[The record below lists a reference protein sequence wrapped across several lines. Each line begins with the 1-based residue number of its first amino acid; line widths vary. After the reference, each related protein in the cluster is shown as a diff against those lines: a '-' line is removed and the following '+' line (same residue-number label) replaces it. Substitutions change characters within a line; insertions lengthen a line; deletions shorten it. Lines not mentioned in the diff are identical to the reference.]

1 MSGFGRK
8 LISPTIDFQGIGVIT
23 AGPSDPEEWRQ
34 LQQATP
40 KRMGQTLN
48 DPKETPSP
56 LANAFQIIRKH
67 GLWRQIPVMI
77 GVMAASLL
85 EGLSVAS
92 LFPIL
97 TIVSGDGSE
106 EPNKVERIILGTLEL
121 LQVDKSL
128 GVLIVVMI
136 GLSVLKAVISLNVS
150 RHVGYLVAEIA
161 TELRSRMI
169 DAMLAAQWSYYT
181 INPIGRFASAI
192 TVEANWGAAIYR
204 TSLNLI
210 TSAIQVLVLAGIVFT
225 VDWRVGLVGS
235 AMALVVGSAMRWLTR
250 RSRMF
255 SRRML
260 LTTRAIVTD
269 LNDVVV
275 GFKPM
280 KAMHRHEILVEE
292 LRHETKSLRRALRE
306 LVLLEQLANRLP
318 DLLIITMLTAIA
330 YVGISILKLDL
341 ASMLVSGILIM
352 GLTRSFA
359 KMQKSV
365 RESVTAEVGYYS
377 FMDTLRETETAA
389 ETFEGRREP
398 TLRESC
404 RLEDVTFSYG
414 RATVLENVSME
425 LRAGTI
431 TTLVGESGSGKTTTA
446 DLILGLFEPN
456 QGRVTL
462 DGVPLNEI
470 DVGRWRSTVGYVPQ
484 EILLF
489 NDTILMNVTLG
500 DPNIKEA
507 EAIQALERAG
517 AMSFIR
523 DLPQG
528 LMTTV
533 GDRGV
538 LLSGGQRQRIALAR
552 ALVTKPSLL
561 ILDEATSALD
571 PETEAEICAAVA
583 QERGRLTV
591 LAITHQPAWVEIA
604 DKVYHI
610 ARGKVQ
616 ELDAEQRR
624 AAIER
629 ARPRQTEARQ
639 NQAEPGIAS
648 GAVVTFPSRI
658 S

>member
-1 MSGFGRK
+1 
-8 LISPTIDFQGIGVIT
+8 
-23 AGPSDPEEWRQ
+23 
-34 LQQATP
+34 
-40 KRMGQTLN
+40 MGQTLN

-56 LANAFQIIRKH
+56 LANAFLVIRKH

-77 GVMAASLL
+77 GVLAASLL

-97 TIVSGDGSE
+97 TIVAGDGAE
-106 EPNKVERIILGTLEL
+106 EPNKVERIILGTLEF
-121 LQVDKSL
+121 LQIDKSL
-128 GVLIVVMI
+128 GALVLVMI
-136 GLSVLKAVISLNVS
+136 SLSVLKAVISLNVS
-150 RHVGYLVAEIA
+150 RYVGYLVAEIA

-169 DAMLAAQWSYYT
+169 DAMLGARWSYYT

-192 TVEANWGAAIYR
+192 TNEANWGATIYR
-204 TSLNLI
+204 TSLNLL
-210 TSAIQVLVLAGIVFT
+210 TSAIQVLVLGGIVFA
-225 VDWRVGLVGS
+225 VDWQVGLVGVG
-235 AMALVVGSAMRWLTR
+235 MALVVGSAMRWLTR
-250 RSRMF
+250 RSRLF

-280 KAMHRHEILVEE
+280 KAMHRHEILVDE
-292 LRHETKSLRRALRE
+292 LRHETKSLRKALRE
-306 LVLLEQLANRLP
+306 LVLLEQLASRLP
-318 DLLIITMLTAIA
+318 DLLIIAMLTVIA
-330 YVGISILKLDL
+330 YIGISLLQLDL
-341 ASMLVSGILIM
+341 ASMLVSGLLIM

-359 KMQKSV
+359 KMQRSV
-365 RESVTAEVGYYS
+365 RESVSAEVGYYA
-377 FMDTLRETETAA
+377 FMDTLLETAAAA
-389 ETFEGRREP
+389 ETFSGRREP
-398 TLRESC
+398 SLRDAC

-414 RATVLENVSME
+414 RATVLEQVSIE
-425 LRAGTI
+425 LKAGTI

-456 QGRVTL
+456 AGRVTL
-462 DGVPLNEI
+462 DGVPLTEI
-470 DVGRWRSTVGYVPQ
+470 DVGRWRSMIGYVPQ

-489 NDTILMNVTLG
+489 NDSIMMNVTLG
-500 DPNIKEA
+500 DPGISEA
-507 EAIQALERAG
+507 EAIEALERAG
-517 AMSFIR
+517 AMGFIR

-528 LMTTV
+528 LATTV

-552 ALVTKPSLL
+552 ALITKPILL

-571 PETEAEICAAVA
+571 PDTEAEICAAVA

-591 LAITHQPAWVEIA
+591 LAITHQPAWVALA
-604 DKVYHI
+604 DRVYHI

-616 ELDAEQRR
+616 ELDDTQRQ
-624 AAIER
+624 AAIDR
-629 ARPRQTEARQ
+629 ARPRQGDERNPDAAAA
-639 NQAEPGIAS
+639 QAEPGIAT
-648 GAVVTFPSRI
+648 GAIVTFPSRI

>member
-1 MSGFGRK
+1 M
-8 LISPTIDFQGIGVIT
+8 V
-23 AGPSDPEEWRQ
+23 E
-34 LQQATP
+34 
-40 KRMGQTLN
+40 KRT
-48 DPKETPSP
+48 DPKETPSAM
-56 LANAFQIIRKH
+56 ANAFMVVRKH

-97 TIVSGDGSE
+97 AIVSGDMSDA
-106 EPNKVERIILGTLEL
+106 PNKVERVILGALDL
-121 LQVDKSL
+121 LHIDKSL
-128 GVLIVVMI
+128 GALIAVMI
-136 GLSVLKAVISLNVS
+136 GLSVLKAIISLNVS
-150 RHVGYLVAEIA
+150 RHIGYLVAEIA
-161 TELRSRMI
+161 TELRTRMI
-169 DAMLAAQWSYYT
+169 DAMLKARWAYYT

-192 TVEANWGAAIYR
+192 TNEANWGATIYR
-204 TSLNLI
+204 TSLNLLI
-210 TSAIQVLVLAGIVFT
+210 SGIQVLVLAGIVFA
-225 VDWRVGLVGS
+225 VDWQVGLVGV
-235 AMALVVGSAMRWLTR
+235 AMAFVVGSAMRWLTR
-250 RSRMF
+250 RSRQF
-255 SRRML
+255 SRSML

-280 KAMHRHEILVEE
+280 KAMHRHEILMDE
-292 LRHETKSLRRALRE
+292 LRHETKSLRRSLRE

-318 DLLIITMLTAIA
+318 DLLIIAMLVLVA
-330 YVGISILKLDL
+330 YISISMLQLDL
-341 ASMLVSGILIM
+341 ASMLVSGFLVM

-365 RESVTAEVGYYS
+365 RESVSAEVGYYS
-377 FMDTLRETETAA
+377 FMDTLLETEAAA
-389 ETFEGRREP
+389 ETFSGRRAP
-398 TLRESC
+398 ALSQAAK
-404 RLEDVTFSYG
+404 LENVTFSYG
-414 RATVLENVSME
+414 RATVLENVSIE
-425 LRAGTI
+425 LKAGTI

-446 DLILGLFEPN
+446 DLILGLFDPN
-456 QGRVTL
+456 AGRVTL
-462 DGVPLNEI
+462 DGVPLGEI
-470 DVGRWRSTVGYVPQ
+470 DLGRWRSMVGYVPQ

-489 NDTILMNVTLG
+489 NDSIFMNVTLG
-500 DPNIKEA
+500 DPSISQQTVIE
-507 EAIQALERAG
+507 ALERAG
-517 AMSFIR
+517 AMGFIR

-528 LMTTV
+528 LSTTV

-552 ALVTKPSLL
+552 ALVTKPALL

-583 QERGRLTV
+583 QERGTLTV
-591 LAITHQPAWVEIA
+591 LAITHQPAWIEIA
-604 DKVYHI
+604 DRVYHI

-616 ELDAEQRR
+616 ELDMAQRQ

-629 ARPRQTEARQ
+629 ARPRSEQRPVAASSSQADSGAAR
-639 NQAEPGIAS
+639 

>member
-1 MSGFGRK
+1 
-8 LISPTIDFQGIGVIT
+8 
-23 AGPSDPEEWRQ
+23 
-34 LQQATP
+34 
-40 KRMGQTLN
+40 MGQQLN
-48 DPKETPSP
+48 DPTETPSP
-56 LANAFQIIRKH
+56 LANAFLVIRKH

-77 GVMAASLL
+77 GVLAASLL

-97 TIVSGDGSE
+97 TIVAGDSAE
-106 EPNKVERIILGTLEL
+106 EPNKVERIILGTLEF

-128 GVLIVVMI
+128 GALVLVMI

-150 RHVGYLVAEIA
+150 RYVGYLVAEIA
-161 TELRSRMI
+161 TELRTRMI
-169 DAMLAAQWSYYT
+169 DAMLAARWSYYT

-192 TVEANWGAAIYR
+192 TNEANWGATIYR
-204 TSLNLI
+204 TSLTLL
-210 TSAIQVLVLAGIVFT
+210 TSAIQVLVLSGIVFA
-225 VDWRVGLVGS
+225 VDWQVGLVGVG
-235 AMALVVGSAMRWLTR
+235 MALVVGTAMRWLTR
-250 RSRMF
+250 RSRLF

-292 LRHETKSLRRALRE
+292 LRHETKSLRKALRE
-306 LVLLEQLANRLP
+306 LVLLEQLASRLP
-318 DLLIITMLTAIA
+318 DLLIIGMLTVVA
-330 YVGISILKLDL
+330 YIGISLLQLDL
-341 ASMLVSGILIM
+341 ASMLVSGLLIM

-359 KMQKSV
+359 KMQRSV
-365 RESVTAEVGYYS
+365 RESVSAEVGYYA
-377 FMDTLRETETAA
+377 FMDTLRETAAAA
-389 ETFEGRREP
+389 ETFSGRLEP
-398 TLRESC
+398 SLRDAC

-414 RATVLENVSME
+414 RATVLEQVSIEMK
-425 LRAGTI
+425 AGTI

-456 QGRVTL
+456 NGRVTL
-462 DGVPLNEI
+462 DGVPLTEI
-470 DVGRWRSTVGYVPQ
+470 DVGRWRSMIGYVPQ

-489 NDTILMNVTLG
+489 NDTIMMNVTLG
-500 DPNIKEA
+500 DPGISEKD
-507 EAIQALERAG
+507 AIEALERAG
-517 AMSFIR
+517 AMGFIR
-523 DLPQG
+523 ELPQG
-528 LMTTV
+528 LATTV

-552 ALVTKPSLL
+552 ALITKPILL

-571 PETEAEICAAVA
+571 PDTEAEICAAVA

-591 LAITHQPAWVEIA
+591 LAITHQPAWIELA
-604 DKVYHI
+604 DRVYHI

-616 ELDAEQRR
+616 ELDAVQCQ
-624 AAIER
+624 AAIDR
-629 ARPRQTEARQ
+629 ARPRQSDDRSGQGNLA
-639 NQAEPGIAS
+639 QADPGIAD
-648 GAVVTFPSRI
+648 GAIATRPSRI